1 MKWKR
6 RVYVTPKDGECI
18 AIALD
23 DLLDDESGYMRKI
36 VGDIIMHEMT
46 DRQAQI
52 ASMYYFGGMNVVEI
66 SGLLDVNR
74 STISRILNAADR
86 RISKNIGQYKAE
98 CIHIIDETD
107 TPKVISHIS
116 RVYKIRD
123 EPKPNGT
130 YWSYRGMSNQ
140 YEETIAFIESRIRQL
155 DKQLKSPSLTYP
167 EKKPLRLRIKMLEQE
182 LSELYDTAHK
192 VGQYADK

>member
-6 RVYVTPKDGECI
+6 RIYVTAKDGECI

-23 DLLDDESGYMRKI
+23 DLLDDESGYMRKVI
-36 VGDIIMHEMT
+36 GDIMVHEMT
-46 DRQAQI
+46 DKQAQI

-66 SGLLDVNR
+66 SGLLDVNK
-74 STISRILNAADR
+74 STVSRILNAADR
-86 RISKNIGQYKAE
+86 RISKNIGHYKAE

-116 RVYKIRD
+116 RVYKVRD
-123 EPKPNGT
+123 EPKPNDT
-130 YWSYRGMSNQ
+130 KQSYSEMSDQ

-155 DKQLKSPSLTYP
+155 DKQLKSPSLNYL
-167 EKKPLRLRIKMLEQE
+167 KRKPLYQRKLMLEQE
-182 LSELYDTAHK
+182 LSELYGTAHK
-192 VGQYADK
+192 VGQYAD

>member
-6 RVYVTPKDGECI
+6 RIYVTPKDGECI

-23 DLLDDESGYMRKI
+23 NLLDDESGYMRKI
-36 VGDIIMHEMT
+36 VGDIIVHEMT

-52 ASMYYFGGMNVVEI
+52 ESLYYFGGMNVVEI

-74 STISRILNAADR
+74 STISRILSAADK

-98 CIHIIDETD
+98 CIHIIDATD

-123 EPKPNGT
+123 EPKPNDT
-130 YWSYRGMSNQ
+130 KQSYSEMSDQ

-155 DKQLKSPSLTYP
+155 DKQLKSPSLTYL
-167 EKKPLRLRIKMLEQE
+167 EKKPIRLRKKTLEQE

-192 VGQYADK
+192 VGQYAD